1 MQAADVL
8 YGVTQQE
15 QGVSTLMSVRLAEA
29 DEMQR
34 DGVLAVA

>member
-15 QGVSTLMSVRLAEA
+15 PGISTLMSVKLVDEAEMA
-29 DEMQR
+29 
-34 DGVLAVA
+34 A